1 MKVLE
6 RTLDVDST
14 LEGERVGMTID
25 QGALAHIMSVLTDLY
40 SDPELA
46 VIREYATNALDAHI
60 AAGVTRPIEVT
71 LPTPLSPFLRIRDY
85 GAGLDADDIRDI
97 YSRYGTSTKRDSN
110 DVVGM
115 LGLGC
120 KSALTYTDQFTLTGT
135 KLGVTTQVS
144 ISRDEDGAGSMT
156 IVSEDYT
163 DADSGVEVVIPA
175 KRHNALEQKAHAF
188 FRFWDEGTV
197 LVNGEPPKRID
208 GTWITPKLCLVPGDR
223 YNRDTPHTVVMG
235 NVPYPVENAAA
246 RELGWQWPYGYS
258 LVAFVD
264 IGDVQFTPS
273 REALQM
279 TRHTKATL
287 SRINTDAQA
296 ALAASLTRRVREAT
310 TPAEAIELARQARAL
325 GVKNGLTYMGREVP
339 DALSRPT
346 QNGIRPQPYLNAPV
360 VGGAVARKA
369 GDWSSI
375 CRLTDDTLY
384 FDGFEGAELTPT
396 KRAKFELYQT
406 LHELPSATQLVFCT
420 AFTAEERFWIPK
432 ERLLRWEPVNELKLP
447 KKVSADGT
455 TSTRPRGSYNGK
467 APGQGWYATIEA
479 DKIDTS
485 KPVLWLQGNIYEAQ
499 QRGEVRRGLV
509 DVSDDITIVCLQANR
524 VEKFKRDFPMAV
536 HVNEYAR
543 EKARAWFKGLAAS
556 TLEAARFQ
564 LGGVSYTRLRALDA
578 DRVNDP
584 ELAKAIRLAQ
594 FDVKPEVLQRLSEW
608 LPWIG
613 ETAVTPENPADKYPL
628 ISYARDL
635 AALKEDTILYV
646 NAAYAAEKEV

>member
-46 VIREYATNALDAHI
+46 VIREYSTNALDAHI

-135 KLGVTTQVS
+135 KAGITTQVS

-163 DADSGVEVVIPA
+163 GADSGVEVVIPA

-197 LVNGEPPKRID
+197 LVNGEQPKRIT
-208 GTWITPKLCLVPGDR
+208 GTWITPKLCLIIHVGR
-223 YNRDTPHTVVMG
+223 YDYEHTIVMG
-235 NVPYPVENAAA
+235 NVPYPVEPSAA
-246 RELGWQWPYGYS
+246 RDAGWSWPYGYS
-258 LVAFVD
+258 LIAFVD

-287 SRINTDAQA
+287 TRVNQEAQA
-296 ALAASLTRRVREAT
+296 ALAASLTGQIARAA

-325 GVKNGLTYMGREVP
+325 GIKQGLTYQGRDVP
-339 DALSRPT
+339 DALTRQST
-346 QNGIRPQPYLNAPV
+346 NGQRQVVYLIAPV
-360 VGGAVARKA
+360 TAGYRARKTGA
-369 GDWSSI
+369 RVST
-375 CRLTDDTLY
+375 CPLRDDVLY
-384 FDGFEGAELTPT
+384 FEGFEGVEFTPT

-406 LHELPSATQLVFCT
+406 QNELPVAQTLVFCER
-420 AFTAEERFWIPK
+420 FTAEERFWIPK
-432 ERLLRWEPVNELKLP
+432 ERLLQWQPVNDLKLP
-447 KKVSADGT
+447 KKVNADGT
-455 TSTRPRGSYNGK
+455 KSARPRGSYNGT

-485 KPVLWLQGNIYEAQ
+485 KPVLWLQGNVYEGMNRA
-499 QRGEVRRGLV
+499 EIKRGLV
-509 DVSDDITIVCLQANR
+509 DTDDDLTIICLPANR
-524 VEKFKRDFPMAV
+524 VEKFKRDFPEAV
-536 HVNEYAR
+536 HIQDYAR
-543 EKARAWFKGLAAS
+543 EKAREWFKNIPADH
-556 TLEAARFQ
+556 LEAARFQ
-564 LGGVSYTRLRALDA
+564 KGGVAYTRLRALDA
-578 DRVNDP
+578 ERVNDP

-594 FDVKPEVLQRLSEW
+594 FQVPTVVLNRLTEW
-608 LPWIG
+608 AHWIG
-613 ETAVTPENPADKYPL
+613 ETAATPDHPADKYPL
-628 ISYARDL
+628 LTYAPNL
-635 AALKEDTILYV
+635 AAVKEDAILYV